1 MKQILIGGFNG
12 VLDTFQ
18 EEDLQII
25 LDKETD
31 GKKLL
36 VDLKVNQSK

>member
-1 MKQILIGGFNG
+1 MDCFNG
-12 VLDTFQ
+12 ILDTFQ

-25 LDKETD
+25 LDKQKD
-31 GKKLL
+31 GKILL

>member
-1 MKQILIGGFNG
+1 MDGFNG
-12 VLDTFQ
+12 ILDTFQ

-25 LDKETD
+25 LDKQKD
-31 GKKLL
+31 GKILL